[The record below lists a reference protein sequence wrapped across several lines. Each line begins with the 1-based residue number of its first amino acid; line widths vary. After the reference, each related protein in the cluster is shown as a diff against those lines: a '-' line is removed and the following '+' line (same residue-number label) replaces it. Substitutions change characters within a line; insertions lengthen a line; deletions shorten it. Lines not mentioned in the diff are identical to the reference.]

1 MALASPSS
9 VDPSPVADPILSVTG
24 VTLRFG
30 GVVSLAGVS
39 FSQQRGEILSVIGPN
54 GAGKTSLFNCLTG
67 VHTPQ
72 AGHIE
77 FRPSGRPPVSLVG
90 RKPNRVNRFGMA
102 RTFQTSRLFNAL
114 TAFENVRVGVE
125 ARLHTGPVGAM
136 LLLPRT
142 RREDKFS
149 RSRAD
154 ELLDFVG
161 LAARGDEVASSLPYG
176 DQRKLEIARAL
187 ATSPELL
194 LLDEPAAGTT
204 AGEKAALE
212 QVIRRVN
219 RELGVTVL
227 LIEHDMRLVMSIADR
242 VAVLNFGRLIAMGT
256 PADVQRDEAVIEAY
270 LGRAEEEADGRQ
282 DNAPD
287 NGPDTAPG
295 TAPGSPPDD
304 GNA

>member
-9 VDPSPVADPILSVTG
+9 VGPAPVADPILTVTD

-39 FSQQRGEILSVIGPN
+39 FSQRRGEILSVIGPN

-72 AGHIE
+72 AGRIE

-90 RKPNRVNRFGMA
+90 RKPSRVNRFGLA

-142 RREDKFS
+142 RREEKYS

-161 LAARGDEVASSLPYG
+161 LSARGDEVASSLPYG

-204 AGEKAALE
+204 AGEKESLE

-219 RELGVTVL
+219 REIGVTVL

-270 LGRAEEEADGRQ
+270 LGRAEDE
-282 DNAPD
+282 PH
-287 NGPDTAPG
+287 
-295 TAPGSPPDD
+295 GSPDD
-304 GNA
+304 AFGNTSDTDGDD